1 MTEGGVGLVRHAAEF
16 GVRDL
21 AGDERADHLDRD
33 LPIGTTEEAGDGVSR
48 ELRPGGRHI
57 QAAIAGEPGQH
68 HVAEAEFG
76 GLAPGRDITSQ
87 TALQRPAEPELD
99 PQAFDF
105 TKLLVN
111 SQRLWATIKCFAAS
125 GNRFAPGVIQRK
137 GLPTKALP
145 TKRAAAMPQP
155 SLGRSVVVC
164 RPVWPLGVTDPQKLF
179 AQAFV
184 GCHDIVKG
192 QNGMCEKMFLFFPTG
207 FGSDKHS
214 PAASHRTLPLYPE
227 RQTVRERTTAALI
240 VSADGVGAI
249 HALPG

>member
-1 MTEGGVGLVRHAAEF
+1 
-16 GVRDL
+16 
-21 AGDERADHLDRD
+21 
-33 LPIGTTEEAGDGVSR
+33 
-48 ELRPGGRHI
+48 
-57 QAAIAGEPGQH
+57 
-68 HVAEAEFG
+68 
-76 GLAPGRDITSQ
+76 
-87 TALQRPAEPELD
+87 
-99 PQAFDF
+99 
-105 TKLLVN
+105 
-111 SQRLWATIKCFAAS
+111 
-125 GNRFAPGVIQRK
+125 
-137 GLPTKALP
+137 
-145 TKRAAAMPQP
+145 MPQP